1 MSLVANPRPPASG
14 TVPMRVII
22 QLSFITLF
30 EEYEGEVNMTVSGA
44 GDTVSTPSVRMK
56 ASRVTVADGLINE
69 NNYQVCIKGNVHSRL
84 LKSLSWG
91 HECNY
96 TLYYSLWSVP
106 SFCCPY
112 LAYFRCRLKVI
123 NNLCPS
129 PTPIGSEIET
139 TPCRH

>member
-69 NNYQVCIKGNVHSRL
+69 NNYQVCIKGNGTLTLVEKPFLGARMQLHSLLLALVRPIVLLPISRL
-84 LKSLSWG
+84 LQMS
-91 HECNY
+91 
-96 TLYYSLWSVP
+96 
-106 SFCCPY
+106 
-112 LAYFRCRLKVI
+112 
-123 NNLCPS
+123 
-129 PTPIGSEIET
+129 IEGNK
-139 TPCRH
+139 

>member
-69 NNYQVCIKGNVHSRL
+69 NNYQVCIKGNGTLTLVEKPFLGARMQLHSLLLALVRPIVLLPISRL
-84 LKSLSWG
+84 LPMS
-91 HECNY
+91 
-96 TLYYSLWSVP
+96 
-106 SFCCPY
+106 
-112 LAYFRCRLKVI
+112 
-123 NNLCPS
+123 
-129 PTPIGSEIET
+129 IEGNK
-139 TPCRH
+139 

>member
-69 NNYQVCIKGNVHSRL
+69 NNYQVCIRGNGTLTLVEKPFLGARMQLHSLLLALVRPIVLLPISRL
-84 LKSLSWG
+84 LPMS
-91 HECNY
+91 
-96 TLYYSLWSVP
+96 
-106 SFCCPY
+106 
-112 LAYFRCRLKVI
+112 
-123 NNLCPS
+123 
-129 PTPIGSEIET
+129 IEGNK
-139 TPCRH
+139 

>member
-69 NNYQVCIKGNVHSRL
+69 NNYQVCIKGNGTLTLVEKPFLGARMQLHSLLLALVRPIVLLPISRL
-84 LKSLSWG
+84 LQMS
-91 HECNY
+91 
-96 TLYYSLWSVP
+96 
-106 SFCCPY
+106 
-112 LAYFRCRLKVI
+112 
-123 NNLCPS
+123 
-129 PTPIGSEIET
+129 IEGN
-139 TPCRH
+139 R